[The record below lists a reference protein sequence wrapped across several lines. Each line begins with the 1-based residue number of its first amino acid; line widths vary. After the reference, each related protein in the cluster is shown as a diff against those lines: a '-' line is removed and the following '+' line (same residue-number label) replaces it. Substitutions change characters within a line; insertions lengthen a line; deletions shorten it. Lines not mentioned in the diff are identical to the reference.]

1 MKGSITVFASLMI
14 MLISQFVFTLLE
26 AGRNIEMAKIAEMD
40 SESGIESIFAQ
51 YCVPLW
57 DEYRILAYDAGNPGE
72 FNLDQIEDYIKAQN
86 KSNFEIT
93 EGSLLSDSTS
103 MLRLN
108 LDEISIP
115 DYTLLTDADGA
126 AFQKQIVSY
135 MKNNIA
141 YEAAKKLYSDYSA
154 MYNIEKESEYEE
166 ESVDDAIDIIK
177 DDTSASADKSGTE
190 YAKSVSLARCSPSK
204 SISDES
210 SDKKEKSIKLDEDNP
225 LVSVSE
231 TKTKGI
237 LSLVL
242 EDEKISSNTLD
253 CTNCVSERTRNCG
266 TYTAGEDGSWYD
278 DILRNQYFLAYMSS
292 YTDVKDSHS
301 MKYELEYMICG
312 KDDDSENLKGT
323 ITRILLIRCAANFA
337 YLMTSPAKQSE
348 ALAAAAT
355 MAGFTVNPAIVE
367 AVKYG
372 LLAGWAYC
380 ESVLDLRTL
389 MDGEKIPIIKSD
401 ETWTS
406 GLSGISSLLSGRA
419 KAKSSDIGLD
429 YKGYIGGLL
438 MFQSK
443 SQELYRAMDLQEATV
458 RGNSGYS
465 EYRMDNSICSLD
477 LDMKYSYNTIFL
489 SFVSMIYS
497 KPGRFELNER
507 TGYAYY

>member
-1 MKGSITVFASLMI
+1 M
-14 MLISQFVFTLLE
+14 
-26 AGRNIEMAKIAEMD
+26 
-40 SESGIESIFAQ
+40 
-51 YCVPLW
+51 
-57 DEYRILAYDAGNPGE
+57 
-72 FNLDQIEDYIKAQN
+72 
-86 KSNFEIT
+86 
-93 EGSLLSDSTS
+93 
-103 MLRLN
+103 
-108 LDEISIP
+108 
-115 DYTLLTDADGA
+115 
-126 AFQKQIVSY
+126 
-135 MKNNIA
+135 
-141 YEAAKKLYSDYSA
+141 
-154 MYNIEKESEYEE
+154 
-166 ESVDDAIDIIK
+166 
-177 DDTSASADKSGTE
+177 
-190 YAKSVSLARCSPSK
+190 
-204 SISDES
+204 
-210 SDKKEKSIKLDEDNP
+210 DEDNP

-231 TKTKGI
+231 TKTKAI

-266 TYTAGEDGSWYD
+266 TYTADEDGSWYD
-278 DILRNQYFLAYMSS
+278 DILLNQYFLAYMSS

-406 GLSGISSLLSGRA
+406 GLAGISSLLSGRA

-465 EYRMDNSICSLD
+465 EYRMDNSICSLN

-497 KPGRFELNER
+497 KPGRFELNEQ

>member
-141 YEAAKKLYSDYSA
+141 YETAKKLYSDYSA

-253 CTNCVSERTRNCG
+253 CTNCVSERTR
-266 TYTAGEDGSWYD
+266 YD
-278 DILRNQYFLAYMSS
+278 DILLNQYFLAYMSS

-348 ALAAAAT
+348 ALAVAAT

-458 RGNSGYS
+458 SGNSGYS